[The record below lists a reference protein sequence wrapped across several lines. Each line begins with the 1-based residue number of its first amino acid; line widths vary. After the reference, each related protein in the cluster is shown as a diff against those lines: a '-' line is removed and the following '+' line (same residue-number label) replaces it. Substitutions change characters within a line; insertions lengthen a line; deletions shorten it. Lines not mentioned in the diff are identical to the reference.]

1 MKWSLCTTTI
11 ISSILVNGS
20 LNILNIN
27 VRFAIVP
34 SPSVGEF
41 FLQGRVRVTSP
52 FFFSVTRLL
61 VSLFLRFSQR
71 GVHARARCVR
81 KNSNCSE
88 CLTCH
93 HPPEMPVCPGHSHRS
108 LGRLSISEH
117 FDLVSTRC
125 NRWQMFENYFIII
138 FSNVNPRTYT
148 QIHTTRPAQ
157 KIMR

>member
-1 MKWSLCTTTI
+1 MYRLSASCLFRNKWYRLLTNIAETSEMKFMHDSYNIMYLSGWFAQHSEHQCAVC
-11 ISSILVNGS
+11 SSAFS
-20 LNILNIN
+20 
-27 VRFAIVP
+27 FC
-34 SPSVGEF
+34 
-41 FLQGRVRVTSP
+41 GRVLPSRTSEGYLP

-71 GVHARARCVR
+71 GVHLRARCVR

-125 NRWQMFENYFIII
+125 NRW
-138 FSNVNPRTYT
+138 
-148 QIHTTRPAQ
+148 
-157 KIMR
+157 